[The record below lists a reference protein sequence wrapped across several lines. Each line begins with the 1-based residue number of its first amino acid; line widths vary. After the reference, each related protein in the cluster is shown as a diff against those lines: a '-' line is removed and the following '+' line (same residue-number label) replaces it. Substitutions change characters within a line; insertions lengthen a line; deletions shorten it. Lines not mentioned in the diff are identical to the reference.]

1 MDEYYRILESLPPTL
16 RTPLAKL
23 DAHYAPHIQE
33 IRLRLGQPVQFTI
46 CGRLCPAA
54 KFLPGT
60 GLPAALETDTLRD
73 CFLQLCRRSVY
84 AYEDELKQ
92 GYFTVQGGCRIG
104 VAGCRGPGGFSAVT
118 SLNLRIARWLT
129 CPLPPELEALTVA
142 PTGGL
147 LLAGPPGS
155 GKTTLLRSLVQK
167 LCEGDA
173 LVSVIDE
180 RGELMACEA
189 GSLPRAAQIRCDV
202 YARCTKAEGIAMA
215 LRCMNPQVIVCDEL
229 GTPGD
234 AGAVRAAGYR
244 CFCKGRVPV
253 RALPSRCGGAVG
265 DDVTLLLRLLGT
277 LLLLLAGMGG
287 GFAAAARAE
296 NSRRQ
301 LHSFARLLTYLAE
314 LLDAQALTGPELLR
328 RAAQD
333 PAFAVFCPAPGESL
347 SALTPPACMPDA
359 LRQEVQSS
367 LSAAEEAP
375 RLTACAALHRLAS
388 RCEAQSA
395 EAAEHCRTARRLWPR
410 LGGCLGALAA
420 ILLW

>member
-1 MDEYYRILESLPPTL
+1 M
-16 RTPLAKL
+16 
-23 DAHYAPHIQE
+23 
-33 IRLRLGQPVQFTI
+33 
-46 CGRLCPAA
+46 
-54 KFLPGT
+54 
-60 GLPAALETDTLRD
+60 
-73 CFLQLCRRSVY
+73 
-84 AYEDELKQ
+84 
-92 GYFTVQGGCRIG
+92 
-104 VAGCRGPGGFSAVT
+104 
-118 SLNLRIARWLT
+118 
-129 CPLPPELEALTVA
+129 
-142 PTGGL
+142 
-147 LLAGPPGS
+147 
-155 GKTTLLRSLVQK
+155 
-167 LCEGDA
+167 
-173 LVSVIDE
+173 
-180 RGELMACEA
+180 
-189 GSLPRAAQIRCDV
+189 
-202 YARCTKAEGIAMA
+202 
-215 LRCMNPQVIVCDEL
+215 
-229 GTPGD
+229 
-234 AGAVRAAGYR
+234 
-244 CFCKGRVPV
+244 
-253 RALPSRCGGAVG
+253 
-265 DDVTLLLRLLGT
+265 TLLLRLLGT

-420 ILLW
+420 ILLWKGGAPMDIDLVFKIAATGIIVAVLNQLLIRSGREDQAMMTTLAGLIVVLSMLVRQISDLFVLIKALFEL

>member
-1 MDEYYRILESLPPTL
+1 M
-16 RTPLAKL
+16 
-23 DAHYAPHIQE
+23 
-33 IRLRLGQPVQFTI
+33 
-46 CGRLCPAA
+46 
-54 KFLPGT
+54 
-60 GLPAALETDTLRD
+60 
-73 CFLQLCRRSVY
+73 
-84 AYEDELKQ
+84 
-92 GYFTVQGGCRIG
+92 
-104 VAGCRGPGGFSAVT
+104 
-118 SLNLRIARWLT
+118 
-129 CPLPPELEALTVA
+129 
-142 PTGGL
+142 
-147 LLAGPPGS
+147 
-155 GKTTLLRSLVQK
+155 
-167 LCEGDA
+167 
-173 LVSVIDE
+173 
-180 RGELMACEA
+180 
-189 GSLPRAAQIRCDV
+189 
-202 YARCTKAEGIAMA
+202 
-215 LRCMNPQVIVCDEL
+215 
-229 GTPGD
+229 
-234 AGAVRAAGYR
+234 
-244 CFCKGRVPV
+244 
-253 RALPSRCGGAVG
+253 
-265 DDVTLLLRLLGT
+265 TLLLRLLGT

-420 ILLW
+420 ILLWYGVAPMDIDLVFKIAATGIIVAVLNQLLIRSGREDQAMMTTLAGLIVVLSMLVRQISDLFVLIKALFEL